1 MGVDAFDDAL
11 SPEYRPFEVA
21 IIFFMFFGDLEGNMY
36 LGLAPGFTII
46 ASGSHTLVLLRLDG
60 LPTLVLPTLDGLRAL
75 VLGQI
80 TMVAVQS
87 HLHRWVVLHW
97 IVPTTLYQA
106 GEVLEL
112 SVSLRGR

>member
-60 LPTLVLPTLDGLRAL
+60 LPALVLPTLDGLLAF
-75 VLGQI
+75 
-80 TMVAVQS
+80 
-87 HLHRWVVLHW
+87 
-97 IVPTTLYQA
+97 
-106 GEVLEL
+106 VLEEAVL
-112 SVSLRGR
+112 PLTSTAAPIPTRQIMR